1 MAQTYTR
8 QSSFSDGDTITAA
21 LFNNEYDQ
29 LVNAFAYSSSSASS
43 TGHRHDGTAGQGGNI
58 HTIGDLDF
66 LNKIV
71 VDSTNNRWGFFVE
84 VSSAAVEQIR
94 LSDGVLT
101 PVTDSDVD
109 LGTSSLYFK
118 NAYIDTI
125 TTTGAI
131 TSSSTLQG
139 TTITATTAF
148 VPDASDGAAL
158 GTSSLEFSDLFLA
171 DGAVINF
178 GDDQDVSLT
187 HVADT
192 GLLLSSTDQLQ
203 FGDSGT
209 YIHQS
214 ADGVLDLV
222 SDTEIEINATTID
235 INGAADVSGNL
246 AVGGNLTVTG
256 NATISGNLTF
266 GDAASDTVAFS
277 ADVASNLLPSAD
289 NTYDIGASGS
299 EWKDLYLDG
308 TANIDSL
315 VADTAD
321 INGGTIDGAIIGGS
335 SAAAI
340 TGTAITGTSF
350 VIGSADISEAELETI
365 DGVTAGT
372 VAASKAVVVDSNKD
386 IGSFRNI
393 TLTGELDAGSLDV
406 SGDADIDGTLE
417 ADAITVDGTALNEYI
432 ADTVGAMVS
441 SNTESGITVAYEDG
455 DNTLDFTVGTLNQ
468 DTTGT
473 ADNIT
478 VSANNSTDETVYPI
492 FVDGATGSQGAESD
506 TGLTYNPSSGLLT
519 TTLLAGTLNT
529 AAQGNVTSLG
539 TLTALTVDNV
549 VIDGAVI
556 GHTGDTDLITLSSG
570 VVTVAGEV
578 DATSLDIS
586 GNADIDGTLEA
597 DAITV
602 DGTALNEYIADTVG
616 SMVGSNTET
625 GITVTYE
632 DGDNTLDFVIGTL
645 NQDTTGNAAT
655 FTATANNS
663 TDETVYPV
671 FVDGATGS
679 QGAETDTGL
688 TYNPSSGNLVIGGSL
703 TAASLDISGNTDI
716 DGTLEADAYTVNGTN
731 LDEYIE
737 DTVGAMLSSNTET
750 GITVTYEDGDSTID
764 FALNAAQTG
773 ITSLLATD
781 IKIGEDDQTK
791 IDFETADEI
800 HFYAANAEQ
809 VYVADGIFGPQTDSD
824 VDLGSTSV
832 RWKDAYV
839 DSITTTGNAA
849 VGGNLTLT
857 GDLTV
862 NGTTTTVN
870 STTVT
875 IDDPIFTLGGDSAPG
890 SDDNK
895 DRGIEFRWHNGSAAK
910 VGFFG
915 YDDSASAFTFV
926 PDATNSSE
934 VFSGTVGNAVFGDIT
949 GTLQTAAQTNITS
962 LGTLTALTGGTG
974 DFNWDSNT
982 LVVDSSAN
990 RVGIG
995 NASPD
1000 VSLDI
1005 GSFTD
1010 AVHVPTGTTA
1020 QRPGSPAAGYF
1031 RYNTTTSKFEGYT
1044 DSWGAIAGG
1053 GSGTNMDTNIYAGDG
1068 SDTTFTLSTAPD
1080 DEQNLMVFIDG
1091 VFQAHD
1097 SYSVSG
1103 TTLTFS
1109 TAPANGRVITAYH
1122 STTTVG
1128 GSNNT
1133 INTMTG
1139 DGSDTTLTLSV
1150 APVHE
1155 NNVQVFFDGVYQSKA
1170 NYSISGTTLTFSTA
1184 PPDDVLVEAITNTNT
1199 SSTTANQLLD
1209 ADGDT
1214 MIQVEESSDEDTIR
1228 MDVGGTE
1235 IMTLSSSGAVI
1246 TTADNLDTL
1255 SLIST
1260 DADANVG
1267 PVLKLWRNTAS
1278 PADDD
1283 VLGNIIFAG
1292 EDDAGN
1298 EHDFF
1303 RMDVQSPDVSNG
1315 AEDAQV
1321 RQLLSLAGSEVEYV
1335 RMNATGFIFNE
1346 NSADLDFRV
1355 ESNGN
1360 ANMLFVDGGNDR
1372 VGIGTA
1378 SPDGSLHIM
1387 SASAGTVDAH
1397 ASADELVVEGSANA
1411 GINILS
1417 GNSSE
1422 GGIFFGDDGDN
1433 DIGRIRYDHSNNS
1446 LDFFVNAAERMTIDS
1461 SGVVHIGTTIPY
1473 TAGDYSTKLD
1483 EYGRIFLSSD
1493 VTGGGD
1499 RITFANPNGT
1509 VGTIRIDGSSTA
1521 YNTSSDYRLK
1531 ENVDYTWDATTRL
1544 KQLKPARF
1552 NFIADDTK
1560 TVDGFLAHEVSSI
1573 VPEAISG
1580 QKDETDDEGNPV
1592 YQGIDQAKLVPLLVK
1607 TIQELE
1613 ARITTLEG

>member
-1 MAQTYTR
+1 MAQSYTR
-8 QSSFSDGDTITAA
+8 QSTFADGDTITAA
-21 LFNNEYDQ
+21 LFNNEYNQ
-29 LVNAFAYSSSSASS
+29 LVNAFTYSSSSASS
-43 TGHRHDGTAGQGGNI
+43 TGHRHDGTAGHGGNI

-71 VDSTNNRWGFFVE
+71 ADSTNNRWGFFVQ
-84 VSSAAVEQIR
+84 VSSSAVEQIR
-94 LSDGVLT
+94 LSDGVLA

-109 LGTSSLYFK
+109 LGTSSLYWK
-118 NAYIDTI
+118 DAYIDSI
-125 TTTGAI
+125 TTTGNVAI
-131 TSSSTLQG
+131 
-139 TTITATTAF
+139 
-148 VPDASDGAAL
+148 
-158 GTSSLEFSDLFLA
+158 
-171 DGAVINF
+171 
-178 GDDQDVSLT
+178 
-187 HVADT
+187 
-192 GLLLSSTDQLQ
+192 
-203 FGDSGT
+203 
-209 YIHQS
+209 
-214 ADGVLDLV
+214 
-222 SDTEIEINATTID
+222 
-235 INGAADVSGNL
+235 
-246 AVGGNLTVTG
+246 GGNLTVTG
-256 NATISGNLTF
+256 NATIAGNLTF

-299 EWKDLYLDG
+299 EWKDLYIDG

-321 INGGTIDGAIIGGS
+321 INGGTVDGAIIGGS

-350 VIGSADISEAELETI
+350 VIGSADINEAELETI

-417 ADAITVDGTALNEYI
+417 TDALSINGTTVTSTAAELNILDGVTSTAAELNILDGVTSTAAELNI
-432 ADTVGAMVS
+432 LDGVTATAAEINALD
-441 SNTESGITVAYEDG
+441 GITSTVAELNILDG
-455 DNTLDFTVGTLNQ
+455 VTASATDINLIDGITNGTVIASKAIITDSNK
-468 DTTGT
+468 DITGGR
-473 ADNIT
+473 NIT
-478 VSANNSTDETVYPI
+478 ISGELDA
-492 FVDGATGSQGAESD
+492 AT
-506 TGLTYNPSSGLLT
+506 
-519 TTLLAGTLNT
+519 
-529 AAQGNVTSLG
+529 
-539 TLTALTVDNV
+539 
-549 VIDGAVI
+549 
-556 GHTGDTDLITLSSG
+556 
-570 VVTVAGEV
+570 
-578 DATSLDIS
+578 LDIS
-586 GNADIDGTLEA
+586 GDADIDGTLEA
-597 DAITV
+597 DAITIGGV
-602 DGTALNEYIADTVG
+602 TLAETISDTVG
-616 SMVGSNTET
+616 AMVGSNTET
-625 GITVTYE
+625 NITVTYE
-632 DGDNTLDFVIGTL
+632 DSDNTLDFVIGTL

-663 TDETVYPV
+663 TDETVYPI

-688 TYNPSSGNLVIGGSL
+688 TYNPSTGMITTTGVTATFTGNITGNVTGNTSGTAATVTGAAQSNITSLGTLTTLTVDNVIVNGTTIGHTSDTDLITLADGNVTIAGELDLTTLDVSGN
-703 TAASLDISGNTDI
+703 ADI

-750 GITVTYEDGDSTID
+750 GIAVTYQDGDSTID
-764 FALNAAQTG
+764 FALDAAQTG

-800 HFYAANAEQ
+800 HFFAANAEQ

-832 RWKDAYV
+832 RWKDAYI
-839 DSITTTGNAA
+839 DSVTTTGNASI
-849 VGGNLTLT
+849 GGNLTLT
-857 GDLTV
+857 GNLVV

-910 VGFFG
+910 LGFFG

-926 PDATNSSE
+926 PDASNSSE
-934 VFSGTVGNAVFGDIT
+934 VFSGTVGNAIFGDIT
-949 GTLQTAAQTNITS
+949 GTLQTAAQANITS

-982 LVVDSSAN
+982 LVVDSSVN
-990 RVGIG
+990 RVGIL

-1000 VSLDI
+1000 VTLDI
-1005 GSFTD
+1005 GSATD
-1010 AVHVPTGTTA
+1010 AVHMPTGNTA

-1031 RYNTTTSKFEGYT
+1031 RYNSETAKFEGYT
-1044 DSWGAIAGG
+1044 DEWGSIAGG

-1080 DEQNLMVFIDG
+1080 TEQNLMVFIDG

-1155 NNVQVFFDGVYQSKA
+1155 NNVQVYFDGVYQSKA

-1199 SSTTANQLLD
+1199 SSTTANKLLD

-1214 MIQVEESSDEDTIR
+1214 QIQVEESSDEDKIR
-1228 MDVGGTE
+1228 FDIAGTE
-1235 IMTLSSSGAVI
+1235 EMV
-1246 TTADNLDTL
+1246 
-1255 SLIST
+1255 
-1260 DADANVG
+1260 
-1267 PVLKLWRNTAS
+1267 
-1278 PADDD
+1278 
-1283 VLGNIIFAG
+1283 
-1292 EDDAGN
+1292 
-1298 EHDFF
+1298 
-1303 RMDVQSPDVSNG
+1303 MD
-1315 AEDAQV
+1315 
-1321 RQLLSLAGSEVEYV
+1321 
-1335 RMNATGFIFNE
+1335 ATGIVINDGS
-1346 NSADLDFRV
+1346 NDRDFRI

-1360 ANMLFVDGGNDR
+1360 ANMLFVDGGNDKVAIGSATANKLFNLADPDQGGEALKLHFEANSGSDKWGIYSYDR
-1372 VGIGTA
+1372 TNGHYADLSLGQNAVYIKGSDASVGIGTS
-1378 SPDGSLHIM
+1378 SPAAELHVSAATTTQIRCESTTNSSTSTLQLATNGSDWNL
-1387 SASAGTVDAH
+1387 SAGGSAQGTYPNGFYIYDAGSDATRLVIDSAGRLLLGNSSVVAH
-1397 ASADELVVEGSANA
+1397 ANMDDLQVGAGSGSV
-1411 GINILS
+1411 GINIYS
-1417 GNSSE
+1417 GSGTGNY
-1422 GGIFFGDDGDN
+1422 GTLAFGDGSGAASYRGFVEYHQGD
-1433 DIGRIRYDHSNNS
+1433 DSMRLGTSA
-1446 LDFFVNAAERMTIDS
+1446 LERMRIDS
-1461 SGVVHIGTTIPY
+1461 SGNLLIAATSFSGIDDSSVKGIALRA
-1473 TAGDYSTKLD
+1473 TAGRSIHTIDSGANAIEFNTHNNGNAG
-1483 EYGRIFLSSD
+1483 EITC
-1493 VTGGGD
+1493 TG
-1499 RITFANPNGT
+1499 T
-1509 VGTIRIDGSSTA
+1509 STA
-1521 YNTSSDYRLK
+1521 YSTSSDYRLK
-1531 ENVDYTWDATTRL
+1531 DVKDSIQNGLERTLALNPVEFEWKADGRMSEG
-1544 KQLKPARF
+1544 
-1552 NFIADDTK
+1552 FIAHEAQEIFPDAVNGEK
-1560 TVDGFLAHEVSSI
+1560 DGEKMQSMDYGRI
-1573 VPEAISG
+1573 
-1580 QKDETDDEGNPV
+1580 T
-1592 YQGIDQAKLVPLLVK
+1592 PLLVK
-1607 TIQELE
+1607 AIQEQQEQIEELKQQINE
-1613 ARITTLEG
+1613 LREN